1 VESQVIATAQQHWQR
16 LGTVNSKACSLLGV
30 IPNPEKAVANK
41 LAPLNAKENLSH
53 AMEIL
58 M

>member
-1 VESQVIATAQQHWQR
+1 MESQAIVTAQRHWYS

-41 LAPLNAKENLSH
+41 LALLNAKEDLSH
-53 AMEIL
+53 EMEIL